1 VPRPSV
7 TTKGRLHIMTRFT
20 DLVGC
25 TLPLQ
30 QAGMSGT
37 ATPPL
42 AAAVANA
49 GALGMIGIGR
59 QSIEVIERYLDE
71 VATLTD
77 APIGATCI
85 AHFVQPDVVELVAS
99 RLPIIEFF
107 YEWPDAARVPTSVV
121 CGWQV
126 GSVDEAKAAVD
137 AGCQYVIA
145 QGVEAGGHVRGH
157 VPLTELLPAVRA
169 AVDVPI
175 VAAGGIGDAAAVH
188 AAMALGADAVRVG
201 TRFVATRESYAHP
214 DYIDA
219 LVNADTDDSVLTEA
233 FGVGWPDAPHR
244 VLRSSIDAASAAP
257 ADVVGE
263 TVTPVGTH
271 LPMVRFGSSSPNRDT
286 TGDISAMAL
295 YAGRSVGSVDRVMT
309 AAEVVAELSLGFE

>member
-1 VPRPSV
+1 
-7 TTKGRLHIMTRFT
+7 MNRFT

-25 TLPLQ
+25 RIPLQ

-42 AAAVANA
+42 AAAVAEA

-59 QSIEVIERYLDE
+59 QPIAAVERYLDE
-71 VATLTD
+71 VAALTS

-85 AHFVQPDVVELVAS
+85 AHFVKPEVVELVAS

-107 YEWPDAARVPTSVV
+107 YEWPDAARVPAAVV

-145 QGVEAGGHVRGH
+145 QGMEAGGHVRGH
-157 VPLTELLPAVRA
+157 VALAELLPAVRA
-169 AVDVPI
+169 AVDLPI
-175 VAAGGIGDAAAVH
+175 VAAGGIGNADAVR
-188 AAMALGADAVRVG
+188 AAMAMGADAVRVG

-214 DYIDA
+214 AYIDA
-219 LVNADTDDSVLTEA
+219 LVSAESDDSVLTEA

-244 VLRSSIDAASAAP
+244 VLRSSIDAAAAAP
-257 ADVVGE
+257 SDTIGE
-263 TVTPVGTH
+263 TVSPVGDL
-271 LPMVRFGSSSPNRDT
+271 LPMVRFGASSPNRDT

-295 YAGRSVGSVDRVMT
+295 YAGRSVGSVDRIMT
-309 AAEVVAELSLGFE
+309 AAEVVAELALGFD